1 MSREPDPLWDV
12 FDELF
17 GFCRTRMEASR
28 RGKAVKELRE
38 AGATVEE
45 IRVTY
50 AYCKRFPS
58 FTEMAV
64 VAHLSAALQN
74 AQQVTNVDSA
84 IDRIL
89 GGS

>member
-12 FDELF
+12 MDELF
-17 GFCRTRMEASR
+17 GFCRTRQEASR
-28 RGKAVKELRE
+28 RGRAVKELRE

-45 IRVTY
+45 VRTTY

-58 FTEMAV
+58 FTEMAIV
-64 VAHLSAALQN
+64 GHLSAALHA
-74 AQQVTNVDSA
+74 AQKPVDSA

-89 GGS
+89 GGQ